1 MKSKRTVRMIL
12 IVLGALVFVMT
23 FQFGYKPLAE
33 SNTQLTDQ
41 KMTLQ
46 TEVNQLK
53 ILWAQKEKMKDEIA
67 ELDEKSEASLEG
79 IPSFVSQE
87 DQILYVQGLEN
98 DYFGVT
104 AMSMSPNTEVY
115 QFNVN
120 FLNPVYAGQS
130 VLNAQL
136 TLNYTGTYDE
146 LKKICEQIR
155 KNGNQETIQS
165 IEMSYNEDTGKMTGT
180 LVINQYSRIGDPS
193 VTYTAPSIEKIQQ
206 GKKSVFGEVS
216 TGSSKG
222 TTDSNQNESNP
233 DQPQLP

>member
-41 KMTLQ
+41 KMKLQ

-67 ELDEKSEASLEG
+67 KLDEKSEASLEG

-98 DYFGVT
+98 DYFGVSG
-104 AMSMSPNTEVY
+104 MSMSPNTEVY

-136 TLNYTGTYDE
+136 TLNYFGTYDE

-165 IEMSYNEDTGKMTGT
+165 LEMSYDEDTGKISGT
-180 LVINQYSRIGDPS
+180 LVINQYSRIGDAS

-216 TGSSKG
+216 TGSSNG

>member
-12 IVLGALVFVMT
+12 IVLGALVFVMV
-23 FQFGYKPLAE
+23 FQFGYKPLSE

-41 KMTLQ
+41 KMKLQ

-67 ELDEKSEASLEG
+67 ELDEKSEASIDG
-79 IPSFVSQE
+79 IPSFVAQE
-87 DQILYVQGLEN
+87 DQILYVEGLES
-98 DYFGVT
+98 DYFKVT
-104 AMSMSPNTEVY
+104 AMSMAPNTEVY

-120 FLNPVYAGQS
+120 FLNPIYAGQS

-136 TLNYTGTYDE
+136 TLNFAGTYDE

-155 KNGNQETIQS
+155 NSGNKETIQS
-165 IEMSYNEDTGKMTGT
+165 IEMSYNEDTGRMAGT
-180 LVINQYSRIGDPS
+180 LVINQYSRIGDTS
-193 VTYTAPSIEKIQQ
+193 LTYTAPSIEKIQQ

-216 TGSSKG
+216 TGSSNG
-222 TTDSNQNESNP
+222 TNDSNQNESNP

>member
-1 MKSKRTVRMIL
+1 MIL

-23 FQFGYKPLAE
+23 FQFGYKPLTEAN
-33 SNTQLTDQ
+33 SQLTDQ
-41 KMTLQ
+41 KMKLQ

-53 ILWAQKEKMKDEIA
+53 ILWAQKDKMKDEIA

-115 QFNVN
+115 QFNVK

-216 TGSSKG
+216 TGSSNG